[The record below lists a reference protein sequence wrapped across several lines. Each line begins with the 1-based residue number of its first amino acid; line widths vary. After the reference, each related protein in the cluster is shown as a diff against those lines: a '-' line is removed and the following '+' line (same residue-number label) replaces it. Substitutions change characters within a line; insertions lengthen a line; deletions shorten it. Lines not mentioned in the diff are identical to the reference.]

1 MRDKGKARGAAQ
13 TVRTA
18 PLTWPTC
25 APYQD
30 ACLDSTNL
38 LASFP
43 SSLGVY
49 MDTDTVVAA
58 IIMEK
63 GGVGKTTVALN
74 LAVAALQ
81 NGRIP
86 PLSTLTHRRPPLNGL
101 TAAPADHLPSH
112 LCPMRAES
120 PFHTSFADVISNRC
134 SRRSARSASPRP
146 SG

>member
-81 NGRIP
+81 NGRNTAVIDVDP
-86 PLSTLTHRRPPLNGL
+86 QSTASKWTDRRAG
-101 TAAPADHLPSH
+101 
-112 LCPMRAES
+112 
-120 PFHTSFADVISNRC
+120 
-134 SRRSARSASPRP
+134 
-146 SG
+146 